1 MKNLDGRELFGITL
15 KENNSMEKESYKDYF
30 EELWYDDENL
40 LLKFKEKFSC
50 DFFGNDKSIDYHFYL
65 DFTGNDE
72 IGYCVGLNMMPT
84 LKHIFPSKL
93 LEIAKDYNILA
104 KDLNDYDVFTNCLIP
119 ILCQQN
125 IDFEITEGSTWYT
138 NEIIELLE
146 TATVVIPH
154 INRLIGFYMDKSING
169 IGTTNWDLLEDL
181 LYNEDPFRKSLNR
194 IKIEKGE

>member
-15 KENNSMEKESYKDYF
+15 KENHFMTKESYKDYF

-50 DFFGNDKSIDYHFYL
+50 DFFGEEKPIDYHFYL
-65 DFTGNDE
+65 NFIGNNE

-84 LKHIFPSKL
+84 LGCVSTNKL
-93 LEIAKDYNILA
+93 LEIAKDYNVPIRE
-104 KDLNDYDVFTNCLIP
+104 LNDYDVFTNCLIP
-119 ILCQQN
+119 ILYQQN

-146 TATVVIPH
+146 TATAVIPN
-154 INRLIGFYMDKSING
+154 INRLIGFYMDKTINA

-194 IKIEKGE
+194 IKIKKGE